1 MKDES
6 NFLGTKLE
14 MEKENQ
20 IWDEYHSLREEI
32 RVADSLN
39 CQIMGIIIGAVALIL
54 TTGVAQAKPSAR
66 VIAFLC
72 TYVVTYPG
80 YRLLQGNR
88 RRVWRISTYMRTF
101 LEPNL
106 GFVKWETRLNKQR
119 EISTQPR
126 REHDFSTLISQN
138 EWFIIT
144 LLNIVAGAAAIIY
157 IPKLEYGLMEKILPS
172 LAIVGLNLYLWIETS
187 RQEKKLRRLGDIEK
201 EFIKSWEFI
210 KSRELALDD

>member
-1 MKDES
+1 
-6 NFLGTKLE
+6 

-20 IWDEYHSLREEI
+20 IWNEYHSLREEI

-54 TTGVAQAKPSAR
+54 TTGVGQAKPSAR
-66 VIAFLC
+66 VMAFLC
-72 TYVVTYPG
+72 SYVVTYPG

-88 RRVWRISTYMRTF
+88 RRIWRISTYMRTF

-106 GFVKWETRLNKQR
+106 GFVKWETRLSKQR

-126 REHDFSTLISQN
+126 RAQEFSTLISQN

-144 LLNIVAGAAAIIY
+144 LLNIVAGTAAIIY
-157 IPKLEYGLMEKILPS
+157 IWKLEYGLTVKIASS
-172 LAIVGLNLYLWIETS
+172 LAIVGLNWYLWIKTS
-187 RQEKKLRRLGDIEK
+187 RQEKALRRLGDIDK
-201 EFIKSWEFI
+201 EFIKSWELI
-210 KSRELALDD
+210 LDDEHIDSGLDAS